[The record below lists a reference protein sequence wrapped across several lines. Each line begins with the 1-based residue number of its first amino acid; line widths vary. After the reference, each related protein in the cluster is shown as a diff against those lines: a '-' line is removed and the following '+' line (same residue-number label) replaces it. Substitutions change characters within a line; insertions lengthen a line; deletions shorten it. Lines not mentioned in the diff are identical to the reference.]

1 MTDGQV
7 ASLVLGILVLVLV
20 ASNLIA
26 RRLPIG
32 QTVKYAVSWIAIFT
46 VGIVLFSFRDQ
57 AGDAV
62 QQVWRQLNPSE
73 PVQSGQSV
81 RILRGDDGH
90 YSVAAKVNGRPVRFL
105 VDTGA
110 TTSAMSRDT
119 AASAGVDVPDSGF
132 GVMVETA
139 SGTAMMRRARIR
151 ELAIGSISRS
161 DVAILV
167 SDDVENLNLLGMN
180 YLSSLSGWRV
190 EGRELILTP

>member
-1 MTDGQV
+1 MSDGQV
-7 ASLVLGILVLVLV
+7 ASLVFSILVLVLV
-20 ASNLIA
+20 ASSLIS

-32 QTVKYAVSWIAIFT
+32 QTLKFAGIWIAIFA

-57 AGDAV
+57 AGDV
-62 QQVWRQLNPSE
+62 MQKVRRQLNPSE
-73 PVQSGQSV
+73 PVQAGGSV

-90 YSVAAKVNGRPVRFL
+90 YSVSAKVNGRTVRFL

-110 TTSAMSRDT
+110 TTSTMSRSS
-119 AASAGVDVPDSGF
+119 ALAAGVDVPDSGF

-151 ELAIGSISRS
+151 ELAIGSIRRD

-167 SDDVENLNLLGMN
+167 SDDIEDLNLLGMN
-180 YLSSLSGWRV
+180 YLSSLSAWRV

>member
-1 MTDGQV
+1 MSDGQV
-7 ASLVLGILVLVLV
+7 ASLVFSILVLVLV
-20 ASNLIA
+20 GSSLIS

-32 QTVKYAVSWIAIFT
+32 QTLKYAGIWVAIFA
-46 VGIVLFSFRDQ
+46 VGVVLFSFRDQ
-57 AGDAV
+57 AGDAM
-62 QQVWRQLNPSE
+62 QQVRRQLNPSE
-73 PVQSGQSV
+73 PVESGSSV

-90 YSVAAKVNGRPVRFL
+90 YSITAKVNGSPVRFL

-110 TTSAMSRDT
+110 TTSTMSRSS
-119 AASAGVDVPDSGF
+119 ALAAGVDIPENGF
-132 GVMVETA
+132 SVMVETA

-151 ELAIGSISRS
+151 ELAIGSIRRE

-167 SDDVENLNLLGMN
+167 SDDIENLNLLGMN